1 MSRKYKIQ
9 KDLFRTQSYLY
20 KKLALFK
27 VSYTSAFQLI
37 SEIQTHARPGQSM
50 LAKSHSWFKDLTPPS
65 INHLARNCTGP
76 MGQARSKGFWGQG
89 TDAHCPTQLDRL
101 RLATHPTTFRPA
113 THPTTFRPATHPTF
127 LFALKSL
134 CQFWWHGFGEGG
146 VYLSRG
152 GGGAHWADCRVKG
165 SWLRALLG
173 TGSRV

>member
-65 INHLARNCTGP
+65 INHLARNCTGS
-76 MGQARSKGFWGQG
+76 MGQARIKGFWGQG

-101 RLATHPTTFRPA
+101 RTQL
-113 THPTTFRPATHPTF
+113 
-127 LFALKSL
+127 
-134 CQFWWHGFGEGG
+134 
-146 VYLSRG
+146 
-152 GGGAHWADCRVKG
+152 
-165 SWLRALLG
+165 LLG
-173 TGSRV
+173 QLHTQLLLDQLRTQHFCLPWKAFVSFDGRVWRRRGVS